1 LSEALVR
8 SGRLVSIDGALRAPA
23 QATVSVYDRGFL
35 YGDSVFETVRTYGGA
50 PFALDEHLARLA
62 RSAERVAMDL
72 PVAVAVLRS
81 EVLDA
86 LAQADNPESYARVM
100 ITRGT
105 GPLGLEAPAEA
116 RPLRVI
122 LVEPLRLPP
131 VAQYR
136 QGISAITVRTE
147 RAADAAHG
155 AKVGNYL
162 ASLLALREAR
172 RAGAAEA
179 LLLDGAGNVL
189 EGTTCNVFVVEG
201 ATLRTPPEDAGI
213 LAGITR
219 AHILTVARA
228 AGMAVEEAVVSRA
241 RLLAAAE
248 VFVCSS
254 IRELVPVI
262 AVDGIPIGRGTP
274 GPVTRRLHT
283 AFRRAVRAPGPDPW
297 EQEVAL
303 P

>member
-1 LSEALVR
+1 M
-8 SGRLVSIDGALRAPA
+8 GRVVSIEGALRAPE
-23 QATVSVYDRGFL
+23 QAMVSVYDRGFL
-35 YGDSVFETVRTYGGA
+35 YGDSIFETVRTYGGA

-62 RSAERVAMDL
+62 RSAERVAMEL
-72 PVAVAVLRS
+72 PVAVDVLRA
-81 EVLDA
+81 EVLEA
-86 LAQADNPESYARVM
+86 LAQAGNPESYARVM
-100 ITRGT
+100 VTRGA
-105 GPLGLEAPAEA
+105 GPVGLEAPSDA

-131 VAQYR
+131 AAHYR
-136 QGISAITVRTE
+136 DGIAAITVRTE

-179 LLLDGAGNVL
+179 LLLDGAGDVL
-189 EGTTCNVFVVEG
+189 EGTTCNVFAVEG
-201 ATLRTPPEDAGI
+201 ATLCTPPEEAGI

-228 AGMAVEEAVVSRA
+228 AGMAVEERAISRE

-254 IRELVPVI
+254 IREVVPVVE
-262 AVDGIPIGRGTP
+262 VDGSPVGEGAP

-283 AFRRAVRAPGPDPW
+283 AFRRAVSAPGPDPLAG
-297 EQEVAL
+297 EVAL
-303 P
+303 A

>member
-1 LSEALVR
+1 M
-8 SGRLVSIDGALRAPA
+8 GRMVSIDGVLCAPE
-23 QATVSVYDRGFL
+23 QAVVSVYDRGFL

-62 RSAERVAMDL
+62 RSAERVAMEL
-72 PVAVAVLRS
+72 PVAVAVLRA
-81 EVLDA
+81 EVLEA
-86 LAQADNPESYARVM
+86 LVHAANPESYARVM
-100 ITRGT
+100 VTRGA
-105 GPLGLEAPAEA
+105 GPVGLEAPADA

-131 VAQYR
+131 AAHYR
-136 QGISAITVRTE
+136 AGIAAITVRTE

-201 ATLRTPPEDAGI
+201 VTVCTPPEEAGI

-219 AHILTVARA
+219 AHILAVARA
-228 AGMAVEEAVVSRA
+228 AGMAVEEKDISRE
-241 RLLAAAE
+241 RLLAATE

-254 IRELVPVI
+254 IREVVPVV
-262 AVDGIPIGRGTP
+262 AVDASPIGEGAP
-274 GPVTRRLHT
+274 GPVTRQLHA
-283 AFRRAVRAPGPDPW
+283 AFRRAVSAPGPDPW
-297 EQEVAL
+297 R
-303 P
+303 